1 MGWGLAAA
9 WLAVV
14 GTLVLTFGTGAQAWA
29 NLAEFESLKEIVSKE
44 VSDAIKQILPR
55 MFADGVIFPGATSPF
70 RALHM
75 LARLLR
81 LFIAGCSIQWATV
94 VIPVRL
100 RQLREEG
107 GPQAAEMGRYLRA
120 AAAWSVLMVGSALA
134 LVSSAVQLA
143 LAYQ

>member
-55 MFADGVIFPGATSPF
+55 VFADG
-70 RALHM
+70 
-75 LARLLR
+75 
-81 LFIAGCSIQWATV
+81 
-94 VIPVRL
+94 
-100 RQLREEG
+100 
-107 GPQAAEMGRYLRA
+107 
-120 AAAWSVLMVGSALA
+120 
-134 LVSSAVQLA
+134 
-143 LAYQ
+143 